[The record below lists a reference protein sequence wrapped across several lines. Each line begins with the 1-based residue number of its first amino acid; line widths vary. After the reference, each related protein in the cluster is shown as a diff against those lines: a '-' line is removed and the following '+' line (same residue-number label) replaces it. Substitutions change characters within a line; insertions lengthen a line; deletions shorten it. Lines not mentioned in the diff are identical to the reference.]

1 MPADLRSVL
10 DAATRDTANR
20 LDIDPAT
27 IAVESALRVTWSD
40 GSVGCPVAGMQ
51 YTQALVPGYRV
62 ILRAGGQQFDYHAAA
77 NGHLVLCPP
86 DRAIEPVQN
95 DPI

>member
-1 MPADLRSVL
+1 MSADLRSVL
-10 DAATRDTANR
+10 NAAKRDMANR

-27 IAVESALRVTWSD
+27 IAVEGALRVTWSD
-40 GSVGCPVAGMQ
+40 GSVGCPVPGMQ

-62 ILRAGGQQFDYHAAA
+62 ILRAGEQLFDYHAAA
-77 NGHLVLCPP
+77 SGHLALCPP
-86 DRAIEPVQN
+86 DRAIEPVQT